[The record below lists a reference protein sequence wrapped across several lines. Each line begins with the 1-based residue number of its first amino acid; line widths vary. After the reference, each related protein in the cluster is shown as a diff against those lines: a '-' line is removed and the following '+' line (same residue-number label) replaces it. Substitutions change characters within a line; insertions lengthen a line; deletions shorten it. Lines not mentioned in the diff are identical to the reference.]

1 MTRINDKMLGT
12 IHEAAAEL
20 RARYYEIPTPD
31 RVDYKTYIQER
42 MSQVLPEVAALAES
56 EPALHNYCY
65 SLVHGTYQLAA
76 RIAREQRLGQRLEE
90 HAMIQELEDLLRV
103 GNAEGAEVFLR
114 SHEMLQDHVQ
124 PVCDQLIE
132 SLGKR
137 RQTYFLAQEGEHIP
151 LIQVVT
157 RFRNRFAT

>member
-1 MTRINDKMLGT
+1 
-12 IHEAAAEL
+12 
-20 RARYYEIPTPD
+20 
-31 RVDYKTYIQER
+31 
-42 MSQVLPEVAALAES
+42 
-56 EPALHNYCY
+56 CY

-151 LIQVVT
+151 LIQAVT